1 MAEVS
6 QSGAGIVVS
15 GDGQCDYSGKCAKF
29 CTYTLM
35 EKSKNT
41 INHSETVDKK
51 EVHNKSLNME
61 PKAVSR
67 ELSHLKDKISIVEIT
82 TDCSTSVTKMLGISD
97 SYTDR
102 ACFITAF
109 ITAFISV
116 DMWYLSATR
125 TSY

>member
-1 MAEVS
+1 MAEFL

-41 INHSETVDKK
+41 IIHSETVDKK
-51 EVHNKSLNME
+51 EVHNRSPNME

-67 ELSHLKDKISIVEIT
+67 GLSHLKDKISIVEIT

-97 SYTDR
+97 SYTDL
-102 ACFITAF
+102 CMLYYSLLFQLTN
-109 ITAFISV
+109 TPL
-116 DMWYLSATR
+116 WYLSATR
-125 TSY
+125 TS